1 MLHVERG
8 YTRLES
14 YEYLCKN
21 AVRMYIQVSHL
32 VPVHSKT
39 HHTDILLLLYK
50 DFVRRETEPCTS
62 DSVACCLLVC
72 AVYQGYQVCWRR
84 VRGYKRAHY
93 VQVRV

>member
-21 AVRMYIQVSHL
+21 AVRMYMEVSYL

-39 HHTDILLLLYK
+39 HHTDILLLYK
-50 DFVRRETEPCTS
+50 DFVRRETEPRTS

-72 AVYQGYQVCWRR
+72 TVYQGYQVC
-84 VRGYKRAHY
+84 
-93 VQVRV
+93 